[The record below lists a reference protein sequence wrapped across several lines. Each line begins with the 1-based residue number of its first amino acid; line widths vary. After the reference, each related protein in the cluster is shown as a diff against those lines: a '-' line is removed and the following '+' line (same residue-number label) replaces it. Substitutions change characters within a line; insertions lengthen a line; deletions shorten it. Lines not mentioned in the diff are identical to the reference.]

1 MVRKGIY
8 QIRIMKQ
15 HLAFKCN
22 SVKRIIRKDH
32 LQINRKGQI
41 KLEGSVINQICA
53 SMESFF
59 DTEKKIGDYIVRN
72 PKKVVD
78 MTVGELAKAC
88 GVSEASVSRFCKR
101 IELKGFHHLKISLA
115 RELVD
120 AQDDGEISGHI
131 SVDDME
137 GSLRG
142 ILSNKMEELRQTV
155 AMMDREELKKV
166 LELINNADTVLIAAV
181 GNTIPVAMDGAY
193 KLNQIGIRAV
203 STPIW
208 ETELGYSYNLTDR
221 DVVIAI
227 SNSGESTGVIQILE
241 AAQSRGA
248 VTISITN
255 NARSSVAELSTY
267 HITTATREKLFLDGY
282 CFSRV
287 SATMVIEI
295 IYLLLA
301 SMRKESYESIVRHE
315 QAMAYTKE

>member
-1 MVRKGIY
+1 M
-8 QIRIMKQ
+8 
-15 HLAFKCN
+15 
-22 SVKRIIRKDH
+22 
-32 LQINRKGQI
+32 
-41 KLEGSVINQICA
+41 EGSVINQICA
-53 SMESFF
+53 SMDSFF

-72 PKKVVD
+72 PKMVVD
-78 MTVGELAKAC
+78 MTVGELAKEC

-155 AMMDREELKKV
+155 AMIDREELKKIV
-166 LELINNADTVLIAAV
+166 AVINNADTVLMAAV

-193 KLNQIGIRAV
+193 KFNQIGIRAM

-208 ETELGYSYNLTDR
+208 ETELGYSYNLTDK
-221 DVVIAI
+221 DVVVAI

-241 AAQSRGA
+241 AAKSRGA
-248 VTISITN
+248 VAISITN
-255 NARSSVAELSTY
+255 NDRSSVAELSTY

>member
-1 MVRKGIY
+1 M
-8 QIRIMKQ
+8 
-15 HLAFKCN
+15 
-22 SVKRIIRKDH
+22 
-32 LQINRKGQI
+32 
-41 KLEGSVINQICA
+41 EGSVINQICA
-53 SMESFF
+53 SMDSFF

-78 MTVGELAKAC
+78 MTVGELAKEC
-88 GVSEASVSRFCKR
+88 CVSEASVSRFCKR

-115 RELVD
+115 RELVN
-120 AQDDGEISGHI
+120 AKDDGEISGHI

-155 AMMDREELKKV
+155 AMIDREELKKILDV
-166 LELINNADTVLIAAV
+166 INNADTVLMAAV

-193 KLNQIGIRAV
+193 KLNQIGIRAM

-208 ETELGYSYNLTDR
+208 ETELGYSYNLTDK
-221 DVVIAI
+221 DVVVAI

-241 AAQSRGA
+241 AAKSRGA
-248 VTISITN
+248 VAISITN

>member
-1 MVRKGIY
+1 M
-8 QIRIMKQ
+8 
-15 HLAFKCN
+15 
-22 SVKRIIRKDH
+22 
-32 LQINRKGQI
+32 
-41 KLEGSVINQICA
+41 EGSVINQICA
-53 SMESFF
+53 SMDSFF

-78 MTVGELAKAC
+78 MTVGELAKEC

-120 AQDDGEISGHI
+120 AKDDGEISGHI

-155 AMMDREELKKV
+155 AMIDREELKKILDV
-166 LELINNADTVLIAAV
+166 INNADTVLMAAV

-208 ETELGYSYNLTDR
+208 ETELGYSYNLTDK
-221 DVVIAI
+221 DVVVAI

-241 AAQSRGA
+241 AAKSCGA
-248 VTISITN
+248 VAISITN

-287 SATMVIEI
+287 SATMVIEV

>member
-1 MVRKGIY
+1 M
-8 QIRIMKQ
+8 
-15 HLAFKCN
+15 
-22 SVKRIIRKDH
+22 
-32 LQINRKGQI
+32 
-41 KLEGSVINQICA
+41 EGSVINQICA
-53 SMESFF
+53 SMDSFF

-78 MTVGELAKAC
+78 MTVGELAKEC

-101 IELKGFHHLKISLA
+101 IERKGFHHLKISLA

-120 AQDDGEISGHI
+120 AKDEGEISGHI

-155 AMMDREELKKV
+155 AMIDREELKKILDV
-166 LELINNADTVLIAAV
+166 INNADTVLMAAV

-193 KLNQIGIRAV
+193 KLNQIGIRAM

-208 ETELGYSYNLTDR
+208 ETELGYSYNLTDK
-221 DVVIAI
+221 DVVVAI

-241 AAQSRGA
+241 AAKSRGA

>member
-1 MVRKGIY
+1 M
-8 QIRIMKQ
+8 
-15 HLAFKCN
+15 
-22 SVKRIIRKDH
+22 
-32 LQINRKGQI
+32 
-41 KLEGSVINQICA
+41 EGSVINQICA
-53 SMESFF
+53 SMDSFF
-59 DTEKKIGDYIVRN
+59 DTEKKIGDYIVRH

-78 MTVGELAKAC
+78 MTVGELAKEC

-120 AQDDGEISGHI
+120 AKDDGEISGHI

-155 AMMDREELKKV
+155 AMIDREELKKILGV
-166 LELINNADTVLIAAV
+166 INNADTVLMAAV

-193 KLNQIGIRAV
+193 KLNQIGIRAI

-208 ETELGYSYNLTDR
+208 ETELGYSYNLTDK
-221 DVVIAI
+221 DVVVAI

-241 AAQSRGA
+241 AAKSRGA
-248 VTISITN
+248 VAISITN

>member
-1 MVRKGIY
+1 M
-8 QIRIMKQ
+8 
-15 HLAFKCN
+15 
-22 SVKRIIRKDH
+22 
-32 LQINRKGQI
+32 
-41 KLEGSVINQICA
+41 EGSVINQICA
-53 SMESFF
+53 SMDSFF

-78 MTVGELAKAC
+78 MTVGELAKEC

-120 AQDDGEISGHI
+120 AKDDGEISGHI

-155 AMMDREELKKV
+155 AMIDREELKKILDV
-166 LELINNADTVLIAAV
+166 INNTDTVLMAAV

-193 KLNQIGIRAV
+193 KLNQIGIRAM

-208 ETELGYSYNLTDR
+208 ETELGYSYNLTDK
-221 DVVIAI
+221 DVVVAI

-241 AAQSRGA
+241 AAKSRGA
-248 VTISITN
+248 VAISITN

>member
-1 MVRKGIY
+1 M
-8 QIRIMKQ
+8 
-15 HLAFKCN
+15 
-22 SVKRIIRKDH
+22 
-32 LQINRKGQI
+32 
-41 KLEGSVINQICA
+41 EGSVINQICA
-53 SMESFF
+53 SMDSFF

-78 MTVGELAKAC
+78 MTVGELAKEC
-88 GVSEASVSRFCKR
+88 CVSEASVSRFCKR

-155 AMMDREELKKV
+155 AMIDREELKKILDV
-166 LELINNADTVLIAAV
+166 INNADTVLMAAV

-193 KLNQIGIRAV
+193 KLNQIGIRAM

-208 ETELGYSYNLTDR
+208 ETELGYSYNLTDK
-221 DVVIAI
+221 DVVVAI

-241 AAQSRGA
+241 AAKSRGA
-248 VTISITN
+248 VAISITN

-301 SMRKESYESIVRHE
+301 SMIKESYESIVRHE

>member
-1 MVRKGIY
+1 M
-8 QIRIMKQ
+8 
-15 HLAFKCN
+15 
-22 SVKRIIRKDH
+22 D
-32 LQINRKGQI
+32 
-41 KLEGSVINQICA
+41 
-53 SMESFF
+53 SFF

-78 MTVGELAKAC
+78 MTVGELAKEC

-120 AQDDGEISGHI
+120 AKDDGEISGHI
-131 SVDDME
+131 FVDDME

-155 AMMDREELKKV
+155 AMIDSEELKK
-166 LELINNADTVLIAAV
+166 
-181 GNTIPVAMDGAY
+181 
-193 KLNQIGIRAV
+193 
-203 STPIW
+203 
-208 ETELGYSYNLTDR
+208 
-221 DVVIAI
+221 
-227 SNSGESTGVIQILE
+227 ILE
-241 AAQSRGA
+241 AAKSRGA
-248 VTISITN
+248 VAILITN

>member
-1 MVRKGIY
+1 M
-8 QIRIMKQ
+8 
-15 HLAFKCN
+15 
-22 SVKRIIRKDH
+22 
-32 LQINRKGQI
+32 
-41 KLEGSVINQICA
+41 EGSVINQICA
-53 SMESFF
+53 SMDSFF

-78 MTVGELAKAC
+78 MTVGELAKEC
-88 GVSEASVSRFCKR
+88 CVSEASVSRFCKR

-155 AMMDREELKKV
+155 AMIDREELKKILDV
-166 LELINNADTVLIAAV
+166 INNADTVLMAAV

-208 ETELGYSYNLTDR
+208 ETELGYSYNLTDK
-221 DVVIAI
+221 DVVVAI
-227 SNSGESTGVIQILE
+227 SNSGESTGVIQILQ
-241 AAQSRGA
+241 AAKSRGA
-248 VTISITN
+248 VAISITN

>member
-1 MVRKGIY
+1 M
-8 QIRIMKQ
+8 
-15 HLAFKCN
+15 
-22 SVKRIIRKDH
+22 
-32 LQINRKGQI
+32 
-41 KLEGSVINQICA
+41 EGSVINQICA
-53 SMESFF
+53 SMDSFF

-78 MTVGELAKAC
+78 MTVGELAKEC

-120 AQDDGEISGHI
+120 AEDDGEISGHI

-155 AMMDREELKKV
+155 GMIDREELKKILDV
-166 LELINNADTVLIAAV
+166 INNADTVLMAAV

-193 KLNQIGIRAV
+193 KLNQIGIRAM

-208 ETELGYSYNLTDR
+208 ETELGYSYNLTDK
-221 DVVIAI
+221 DVVVAI

-241 AAQSRGA
+241 AAKSRGA
-248 VTISITN
+248 VAISITN

>member
-1 MVRKGIY
+1 M
-8 QIRIMKQ
+8 
-15 HLAFKCN
+15 
-22 SVKRIIRKDH
+22 
-32 LQINRKGQI
+32 
-41 KLEGSVINQICA
+41 EGSVINQICA
-53 SMESFF
+53 SMDSFF

-78 MTVGELAKAC
+78 MTVGELAKEC

-120 AQDDGEISGHI
+120 AKDGGEISGHI

-155 AMMDREELKKV
+155 AMIDREELKKILGV
-166 LELINNADTVLIAAV
+166 INNADTVLMAAV

-193 KLNQIGIRAV
+193 KLNQIGIRAM

-208 ETELGYSYNLTDR
+208 ETELGYSYNLTDK
-221 DVVIAI
+221 DVVVAI

-241 AAQSRGA
+241 AAKSRGA
-248 VTISITN
+248 VAISITN

>member
-1 MVRKGIY
+1 M
-8 QIRIMKQ
+8 
-15 HLAFKCN
+15 
-22 SVKRIIRKDH
+22 
-32 LQINRKGQI
+32 
-41 KLEGSVINQICA
+41 EGSVINQICA
-53 SMESFF
+53 SMDSFF

-72 PKKVVD
+72 PKMVVD
-78 MTVGELAKAC
+78 MTVGELAKEC

-155 AMMDREELKKV
+155 AMIDREELKKILDV
-166 LELINNADTVLIAAV
+166 INNADTVLMAAV

-193 KLNQIGIRAV
+193 KLNQIGIRAM

-208 ETELGYSYNLTDR
+208 ETELGYSYNLTDK
-221 DVVIAI
+221 DAVVAI

-241 AAQSRGA
+241 AAKSRGA
-248 VTISITN
+248 VAISITN
-255 NARSSVAELSTY
+255 NDRSSVAELSTY

>member
-1 MVRKGIY
+1 M
-8 QIRIMKQ
+8 
-15 HLAFKCN
+15 
-22 SVKRIIRKDH
+22 
-32 LQINRKGQI
+32 
-41 KLEGSVINQICA
+41 EGSVINQICA
-53 SMESFF
+53 SMDSFF

-78 MTVGELAKAC
+78 MTVGELAKEC

-120 AQDDGEISGHI
+120 AKYDGEISGHI

-155 AMMDREELKKV
+155 AMIDREELKKILDV
-166 LELINNADTVLIAAV
+166 INNADTVLMAAM

-193 KLNQIGIRAV
+193 KLNQIGIRAL

-208 ETELGYSYNLTDR
+208 ETELGYSYNLTDK
-221 DVVIAI
+221 DVVVAI
-227 SNSGESTGVIQILE
+227 SNSGESTGVIQILQ
-241 AAQSRGA
+241 AAKSRGA
-248 VTISITN
+248 VAISITN
-255 NARSSVAELSTY
+255 NDRSSVAELSTY
-267 HITTATREKLFLDGY
+267 HITTATREKIFLDGY

>member
-1 MVRKGIY
+1 M
-8 QIRIMKQ
+8 
-15 HLAFKCN
+15 
-22 SVKRIIRKDH
+22 
-32 LQINRKGQI
+32 
-41 KLEGSVINQICA
+41 EGSVINQICA
-53 SMESFF
+53 SMDSFF

-78 MTVGELAKAC
+78 MTVGELAKEC

-115 RELVD
+115 GELVD
-120 AQDDGEISGHI
+120 AKDDGEISGHI

-155 AMMDREELKKV
+155 AMIDREKLKKILDV
-166 LELINNADTVLIAAV
+166 INNADTVLMAAV

-193 KLNQIGIRAV
+193 KLNQIGIRAM

-208 ETELGYSYNLTDR
+208 ETELGYSYNLTDK
-221 DVVIAI
+221 DIVVAI

-241 AAQSRGA
+241 AAKSRGA
-248 VTISITN
+248 VAISITN

>member
-1 MVRKGIY
+1 M
-8 QIRIMKQ
+8 
-15 HLAFKCN
+15 
-22 SVKRIIRKDH
+22 
-32 LQINRKGQI
+32 
-41 KLEGSVINQICA
+41 EGSVINQICA
-53 SMESFF
+53 SMDSFF

-78 MTVGELAKAC
+78 MTVGELAKEC

-120 AQDDGEISGHI
+120 AKDDGEISGHI

-155 AMMDREELKKV
+155 AMIDREKLKKILDV
-166 LELINNADTVLIAAV
+166 INNADTVLMAAV

-193 KLNQIGIRAV
+193 KLNQIGIRAM

-208 ETELGYSYNLTDR
+208 ETELGYSYNLTDK
-221 DVVIAI
+221 DIVVAI

-241 AAQSRGA
+241 AAKSRGA
-248 VTISITN
+248 VAISITN

-295 IYLLLA
+295 IYLLLV

>member
-1 MVRKGIY
+1 M
-8 QIRIMKQ
+8 
-15 HLAFKCN
+15 
-22 SVKRIIRKDH
+22 
-32 LQINRKGQI
+32 
-41 KLEGSVINQICA
+41 EGSVINQICA
-53 SMESFF
+53 SMDSFF

-78 MTVGELAKAC
+78 MTVGELAKEC

-120 AQDDGEISGHI
+120 AKDDGEISGHI

-155 AMMDREELKKV
+155 AMIDREKLKKILDV
-166 LELINNADTVLIAAV
+166 INNADTVLMAAV

-193 KLNQIGIRAV
+193 KLNQIGVRAM

-208 ETELGYSYNLTDR
+208 ETELGYSYNLTDK
-221 DVVIAI
+221 DVVVAI

-241 AAQSRGA
+241 AAKSRGA
-248 VTISITN
+248 VAISITN
-255 NARSSVAELSTY
+255 NDRSSVAELSTY

>member
-1 MVRKGIY
+1 M
-8 QIRIMKQ
+8 
-15 HLAFKCN
+15 
-22 SVKRIIRKDH
+22 
-32 LQINRKGQI
+32 
-41 KLEGSVINQICA
+41 EGSVINQICA
-53 SMESFF
+53 SMDSFF

-78 MTVGELAKAC
+78 MTVGELAKEC
-88 GVSEASVSRFCKR
+88 CVSEASVSRFCKR

-120 AQDDGEISGHI
+120 AKDDGEISGHI
-131 SVDDME
+131 SVEDME

-155 AMMDREELKKV
+155 AMIDREELKKILDV
-166 LELINNADTVLIAAV
+166 INNADAVLMTAV

-193 KLNQIGIRAV
+193 KLNQIGIRAM

-208 ETELGYSYNLTDR
+208 ETELGYSYNLTDK
-221 DVVIAI
+221 DVVVAI

-241 AAQSRGA
+241 AAKSRGA
-248 VTISITN
+248 VAISITN

>member
-1 MVRKGIY
+1 M
-8 QIRIMKQ
+8 
-15 HLAFKCN
+15 
-22 SVKRIIRKDH
+22 
-32 LQINRKGQI
+32 
-41 KLEGSVINQICA
+41 EGSVINQICA
-53 SMESFF
+53 SMDSFF

-78 MTVGELAKAC
+78 MTVGELAKEC
-88 GVSEASVSRFCKR
+88 CVSEASVSRFCKR

-120 AQDDGEISGHI
+120 AKDDGEISGHI

-155 AMMDREELKKV
+155 AMIDREDLKKILDV
-166 LELINNADTVLIAAV
+166 INNADTVLMAAV

-193 KLNQIGIRAV
+193 KLNQIGIRAM

-208 ETELGYSYNLTDR
+208 ETELGYSYNLTDK
-221 DVVIAI
+221 DVVVAI

-241 AAQSRGA
+241 AAKSRGA
-248 VTISITN
+248 VAISITN
-255 NARSSVAELSTY
+255 NDRSSVAELSTY

-301 SMRKESYESIVRHE
+301 SMRKGSYESIVRHE

>member
-1 MVRKGIY
+1 M
-8 QIRIMKQ
+8 
-15 HLAFKCN
+15 
-22 SVKRIIRKDH
+22 
-32 LQINRKGQI
+32 
-41 KLEGSVINQICA
+41 EGSVINQICA
-53 SMESFF
+53 SMDLFF

-72 PKKVVD
+72 PQKVVD
-78 MTVGELAKAC
+78 MTVGELAKEC

-120 AQDDGEISGHI
+120 AQDAGEISGQI

-137 GSLRG
+137 NSLRG
-142 ILSNKMEELRQTV
+142 ILSNKLEELRQTV
-155 AMMDREELKKV
+155 AMMDRAELKNV
-166 LELINNADTVLIAAV
+166 LEVINNADTVLMAAV

-193 KLNQIGIRAV
+193 KLNQIGIRAM

-208 ETELGYSYNLTDR
+208 ETELGYSYNLTDK

-241 AAQSRGA
+241 AAKSCGA

-255 NARSSVAELSTY
+255 NAKSSVAELSTY

>member
-1 MVRKGIY
+1 M
-8 QIRIMKQ
+8 
-15 HLAFKCN
+15 
-22 SVKRIIRKDH
+22 
-32 LQINRKGQI
+32 
-41 KLEGSVINQICA
+41 EGSVINQICA
-53 SMESFF
+53 SMDSFF

-78 MTVGELAKAC
+78 MTVGELAKEC
-88 GVSEASVSRFCKR
+88 GVSEASVSRFCER

-120 AQDDGEISGHI
+120 AKDDGEISGHI

-155 AMMDREELKKV
+155 AMIDREKLKKILDV
-166 LELINNADTVLIAAV
+166 INNADTVLMAAV

-193 KLNQIGIRAV
+193 KLNQIGIRAM

-208 ETELGYSYNLTDR
+208 ETELGYSYNLTDK
-221 DVVIAI
+221 DIVVAI

-241 AAQSRGA
+241 AAKSRGA
-248 VTISITN
+248 VAISITN

>member
-1 MVRKGIY
+1 M
-8 QIRIMKQ
+8 
-15 HLAFKCN
+15 
-22 SVKRIIRKDH
+22 
-32 LQINRKGQI
+32 
-41 KLEGSVINQICA
+41 EGSVINQICA
-53 SMESFF
+53 SMDSFF

-78 MTVGELAKAC
+78 MTVGELAKEC
-88 GVSEASVSRFCKR
+88 CVSEASVSRFCKR

-120 AQDDGEISGHI
+120 AKDDGEISGHI

-155 AMMDREELKKV
+155 AMIDREELKKILDV
-166 LELINNADTVLIAAV
+166 INNADTVLMAAV

-208 ETELGYSYNLTDR
+208 ETELGYSYNLTDK
-221 DVVIAI
+221 DIVVAI
-227 SNSGESTGVIQILE
+227 SNSGESTGVIQILQ
-241 AAQSRGA
+241 AAKSRGA
-248 VTISITN
+248 VAISITN

>member
-1 MVRKGIY
+1 M
-8 QIRIMKQ
+8 
-15 HLAFKCN
+15 
-22 SVKRIIRKDH
+22 
-32 LQINRKGQI
+32 
-41 KLEGSVINQICA
+41 EGSVINQICA
-53 SMESFF
+53 SMDSFF

-78 MTVGELAKAC
+78 MTVGELAKEC

-120 AQDDGEISGHI
+120 AKDDGEISGHI

-155 AMMDREELKKV
+155 AMMDSEELKKILDV
-166 LELINNADTVLIAAV
+166 INNADTVLMAAV

-193 KLNQIGIRAV
+193 KLNQIGIRAM

-208 ETELGYSYNLTDR
+208 ETELGYSYNLTDK
-221 DVVIAI
+221 DVVVAI

-241 AAQSRGA
+241 AAKRRGA
-248 VTISITN
+248 VAISITN

>member
-1 MVRKGIY
+1 M
-8 QIRIMKQ
+8 
-15 HLAFKCN
+15 
-22 SVKRIIRKDH
+22 
-32 LQINRKGQI
+32 
-41 KLEGSVINQICA
+41 EGSVINQICA
-53 SMESFF
+53 SMDSFF

-78 MTVGELAKAC
+78 MTVGELAKEC

-120 AQDDGEISGHI
+120 AKDDGEISGHI

-155 AMMDREELKKV
+155 AMIDREKLKKILDV
-166 LELINNADTVLIAAV
+166 INNADTVLMAAV

-193 KLNQIGIRAV
+193 KLNQIGIRAM

-208 ETELGYSYNLTDR
+208 ETELGYSYNLTDK
-221 DVVIAI
+221 DIVVAI

-241 AAQSRGA
+241 AAKSRGA
-248 VTISITN
+248 VAISITN

-267 HITTATREKLFLDGY
+267 HITTATREKLFFDGY

>member
-1 MVRKGIY
+1 M
-8 QIRIMKQ
+8 
-15 HLAFKCN
+15 
-22 SVKRIIRKDH
+22 D
-32 LQINRKGQI
+32 
-41 KLEGSVINQICA
+41 
-53 SMESFF
+53 SFF

-78 MTVGELAKAC
+78 MTVGELAKEC

-120 AQDDGEISGHI
+120 AKDDGEISGHI

-155 AMMDREELKKV
+155 AMIDREELKK
-166 LELINNADTVLIAAV
+166 
-181 GNTIPVAMDGAY
+181 
-193 KLNQIGIRAV
+193 
-203 STPIW
+203 
-208 ETELGYSYNLTDR
+208 
-221 DVVIAI
+221 
-227 SNSGESTGVIQILE
+227 ILE
-241 AAQSRGA
+241 AAKSRGA
-248 VTISITN
+248 VAISITN

-295 IYLLLA
+295 IYLMIA
-301 SMRKESYESIVRHE
+301 SMRKESYKSIVRHE

>member
-1 MVRKGIY
+1 M
-8 QIRIMKQ
+8 
-15 HLAFKCN
+15 
-22 SVKRIIRKDH
+22 
-32 LQINRKGQI
+32 
-41 KLEGSVINQICA
+41 EGSVINQICA
-53 SMESFF
+53 SMDSFF

-78 MTVGELAKAC
+78 MTVGELAKEC

-120 AQDDGEISGHI
+120 AKDDGEISGHI

-155 AMMDREELKKV
+155 AMIDREELKKILDV
-166 LELINNADTVLIAAV
+166 INNADTVLMAAV

-193 KLNQIGIRAV
+193 KLNQIGIRAM

-208 ETELGYSYNLTDR
+208 ETELGYSYNLTDK
-221 DVVIAI
+221 DVVVAI

-241 AAQSRGA
+241 AAKSRGA
-248 VTISITN
+248 VAISITN

-301 SMRKESYESIVRHE
+301 SMRKKSYESIVRHE

>member
-1 MVRKGIY
+1 M
-8 QIRIMKQ
+8 
-15 HLAFKCN
+15 
-22 SVKRIIRKDH
+22 
-32 LQINRKGQI
+32 
-41 KLEGSVINQICA
+41 EGSVINQICV
-53 SMESFF
+53 SMDSFF

-78 MTVGELAKAC
+78 MTVGELAKEC

-120 AQDDGEISGHI
+120 AKDDGEISRHI

-155 AMMDREELKKV
+155 AMIDSEELKKILDV
-166 LELINNADTVLIAAV
+166 INNADTVLMAAV

-193 KLNQIGIRAV
+193 KLNQIGIRAM

-208 ETELGYSYNLTDR
+208 ETELGYSYNLTDK
-221 DVVIAI
+221 DIVVAI

-241 AAQSRGA
+241 AAKSRGA
-248 VTISITN
+248 VAISITN

>member
-1 MVRKGIY
+1 M
-8 QIRIMKQ
+8 
-15 HLAFKCN
+15 
-22 SVKRIIRKDH
+22 
-32 LQINRKGQI
+32 
-41 KLEGSVINQICA
+41 EGSVINQICA
-53 SMESFF
+53 SMDSFF

-72 PKKVVD
+72 PKKIVD
-78 MTVGELAKAC
+78 MTVGELAKEC

-120 AQDDGEISGHI
+120 AKDDGEISGHI

-155 AMMDREELKKV
+155 AMIDSEELKKILDV
-166 LELINNADTVLIAAV
+166 INNADTVLMAAV

-193 KLNQIGIRAV
+193 KLNQIGIRAM

-208 ETELGYSYNLTDR
+208 ETELGYSYNLTDK
-221 DVVIAI
+221 DVVVAI

-241 AAQSRGA
+241 AAKSRGA
-248 VTISITN
+248 VAISITN

>member
-1 MVRKGIY
+1 M
-8 QIRIMKQ
+8 
-15 HLAFKCN
+15 
-22 SVKRIIRKDH
+22 
-32 LQINRKGQI
+32 
-41 KLEGSVINQICA
+41 EGSVINQICA
-53 SMESFF
+53 SMDSFF

-78 MTVGELAKAC
+78 MTVGELAKECA
-88 GVSEASVSRFCKR
+88 VSEASVSRFCKR

-120 AQDDGEISGHI
+120 AKYDGEISGHI

-155 AMMDREELKKV
+155 AMIDREELKKILDV
-166 LELINNADTVLIAAV
+166 INNADTVLMAAV

-193 KLNQIGIRAV
+193 KLNQIGIRAM

-208 ETELGYSYNLTDR
+208 ETELGYSYNLTDK
-221 DVVIAI
+221 DVVVAI
-227 SNSGESTGVIQILE
+227 SNSGESTGVIQMLE
-241 AAQSRGA
+241 AAKSRGA
-248 VTISITN
+248 VAISITN

>member
-1 MVRKGIY
+1 M
-8 QIRIMKQ
+8 
-15 HLAFKCN
+15 
-22 SVKRIIRKDH
+22 
-32 LQINRKGQI
+32 
-41 KLEGSVINQICA
+41 EGSVINQICA
-53 SMESFF
+53 SMDSFF

-72 PKKVVD
+72 PKMVVD
-78 MTVGELAKAC
+78 MTVGELAKECA
-88 GVSEASVSRFCKR
+88 VSEASVSRFCKR

-120 AQDDGEISGHI
+120 AKDDGEISGHI

-155 AMMDREELKKV
+155 AMIDREELKKILDV
-166 LELINNADTVLIAAV
+166 INNADTVLMAAV

-193 KLNQIGIRAV
+193 KLNQIGIRAM

-208 ETELGYSYNLTDR
+208 ETEHGYSYNLTDK
-221 DVVIAI
+221 DVVVAI

-241 AAQSRGA
+241 AAKSRGA
-248 VTISITN
+248 VAISITN
-255 NARSSVAELSTY
+255 NSRSSVAELSTY

>member
-1 MVRKGIY
+1 M
-8 QIRIMKQ
+8 
-15 HLAFKCN
+15 
-22 SVKRIIRKDH
+22 
-32 LQINRKGQI
+32 
-41 KLEGSVINQICA
+41 EGSVINQICA
-53 SMESFF
+53 SMDSFF

-78 MTVGELAKAC
+78 MTVGELAKEC
-88 GVSEASVSRFCKR
+88 CVSEASVSRFCKR

-120 AQDDGEISGHI
+120 AKDDGEISGHI

-155 AMMDREELKKV
+155 AMIDREELKRIV
-166 LELINNADTVLIAAV
+166 DVINNADTVLMAAV

-193 KLNQIGIRAV
+193 KLNQIGIRAM

-208 ETELGYSYNLTDR
+208 ETELGYSYNLTDK
-221 DVVIAI
+221 DVVVAI

-241 AAQSRGA
+241 AAKSRGA
-248 VTISITN
+248 VAISITN

>member
-1 MVRKGIY
+1 M
-8 QIRIMKQ
+8 
-15 HLAFKCN
+15 
-22 SVKRIIRKDH
+22 
-32 LQINRKGQI
+32 
-41 KLEGSVINQICA
+41 EGSVINQICA
-53 SMESFF
+53 SMDSFF

-78 MTVGELAKAC
+78 MTVGELAKEC

-120 AQDDGEISGHI
+120 AKEDGEISGHI

-142 ILSNKMEELRQTV
+142 ILSNKMEDLRQTV
-155 AMMDREELKKV
+155 AMIDSEELKKI
-166 LELINNADTVLIAAV
+166 LDMINNADTVLMAAV

-193 KLNQIGIRAV
+193 KLNQIGIRAM

-208 ETELGYSYNLTDR
+208 ETELGYSYNLTDK
-221 DVVIAI
+221 DVVVAI

-241 AAQSRGA
+241 AAKSRGA
-248 VTISITN
+248 VAISITN
-255 NARSSVAELSTY
+255 NDRSSVAELSTY